1 MANQR
6 KKGKKKI
13 AFWLTDEEI
22 SILKEEAA
30 ERQLN
35 MTDVVRTLLVSVA
48 KKRGIVQK

>member
-22 SILKEEAA
+22 SILKEES
-30 ERQLN
+30 QIKGLN
-35 MTDVVRTLLVSVA
+35 MTDVFRGLLVSVA
-48 KKRGIVQK
+48 KKRNIDVR